1 MCGVQSG
8 EFVCGYYGFVL
19 KSQQCAADHFTP
31 VLINKSTCMY
41 SHDTVASFFFHL
53 THHPLPTPQHG
64 HDTKRSSSSSYIHM
78 NPNKCVT
85 VVLVYM

>member
-41 SHDTVASFFFHL
+41 SHDTVASFFFHSM
-53 THHPLPTPQHG
+53 HRPPSPP
-64 HDTKRSSSSSYIHM
+64 
-78 NPNKCVT
+78 PNTATTQKEAYRHT
-85 VVLVYM
+85 FQGRMQDFF